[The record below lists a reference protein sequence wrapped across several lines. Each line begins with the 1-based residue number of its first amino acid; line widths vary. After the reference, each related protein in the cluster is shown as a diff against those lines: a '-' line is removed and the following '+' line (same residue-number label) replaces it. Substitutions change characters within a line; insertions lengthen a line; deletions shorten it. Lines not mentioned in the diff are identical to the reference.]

1 VSRILFACFLL
12 ISTLLPQEIQFK
24 TRVDSTAYLI
34 GDPVSLTIDAKY
46 PADYKLVFPSRY
58 DSLAPLEYLYTDTL
72 SRDESGG
79 IRQDVFGF
87 VVAGYDS
94 GLFTIPRMPFL
105 FVKGN
110 TTQQFLSDSFIV
122 LISTVAVD
130 TSKDI
135 RDIKAP
141 EKIPFDYS
149 FLLWLIP
156 LILLLGVLGYWLYR
170 KFSRREKV
178 IAPVAQII
186 PGPYEEA
193 YTALKLLEGKQLWQN
208 GQIKEFHSEITGI
221 IRNYFERAYTL
232 PALESTSSETLEF
245 LRKKGVSNTI
255 VIRSE
260 SFFENADLV
269 KFAKYIPLSDLN
281 QKMMTTAY
289 EILQDS
295 SSSAGGGQKA

>member
-1 VSRILFACFLL
+1 MMKQVFLFLLL
-12 ISTLLPQEIQFK
+12 ISNLFPQEISFK
-24 TRVDSTAYLI
+24 TRIDSTSYLV
-34 GDPVSLTIDAKY
+34 GDPVSLKIDARY
-46 PADYKLVFPSRY
+46 PADYRMVFPSRF
-58 DSLAPLEYLYTDTL
+58 DSLAPLEYLTTDTL
-72 SRDESGG
+72 SLDESGG
-79 IRQDVFGF
+79 VKEGKFAF

-110 TTQQFLSDSFIV
+110 STQTFLSDSFQV

-130 TSKDI
+130 TSKEI

-156 LILLLGVLGYWLYR
+156 LILLLAALGYWLYK
-170 KFSRREKV
+170 KFSKREKTSET
-178 IAPVAQII
+178 I
-186 PGPYEEA
+186 PLVVMSPYEEA
-193 YTALKLLEGKQLWQN
+193 YSALQSLEKKQLWQN

-221 IRNYFERAYTL
+221 IRNYFERAYTM

-245 LRKKGVSNTI
+245 LKKKGVSHTI
-255 VIRSE
+255 VTRTE
-260 SFFENADLV
+260 SFLENADLV

-289 EILQDS
+289 DILQE
-295 SSSAGGGQKA
+295 SAGGEGVKR

>member
-1 VSRILFACFLL
+1 MMKQVFLFLLL
-12 ISTLLPQEIQFK
+12 ISNLFPQEISFK
-24 TRVDSTAYLI
+24 TRIDSTSYLV
-34 GDPVSLTIDAKY
+34 GDPVSLKIDARY
-46 PADYKLVFPSRY
+46 PADYRMVFPSRF
-58 DSLAPLEYLYTDTL
+58 DSLAPLEYLTTDTL
-72 SRDESGG
+72 SLDESG
-79 IRQDVFGF
+79 DVKEGKFAF

-110 TTQQFLSDSFIV
+110 STQTFLSDSFQV

-130 TSKDI
+130 TSKEI

-156 LILLLGVLGYWLYR
+156 LILLLAALGYWLYK
-170 KFSRREKV
+170 KFSKREKTSET
-178 IAPVAQII
+178 I
-186 PGPYEEA
+186 PLVVMSPYEEA
-193 YTALKLLEGKQLWQN
+193 YSALQSLEKKQLWQN

-221 IRNYFERAYTL
+221 IRNYFERAYTM

-245 LRKKGVSNTI
+245 LKKKGVSHTI
-255 VIRSE
+255 VTRTE
-260 SFFENADLV
+260 SFLENADLV

-289 EILQDS
+289 DILQE
-295 SSSAGGGQKA
+295 SAGGEGVKR

>member
-1 VSRILFACFLL
+1 MIKIALFFLII
-12 ISTLLPQEIQFK
+12 ISSLFPQEIQFK
-24 TRVDSTAYLI
+24 TRVDSSSYLV
-34 GDPVSLTIDAKY
+34 GDPVTLLIDTKY
-46 PADYKLVFPSRY
+46 PTDFRMVFPSRY

-72 SRDESGG
+72 SLDESAGQKSG
-79 IRQDVFGF
+79 KFAF

-94 GLFTIPRMPFL
+94 GLFTIPRLPFL

-110 TTQQFLSDSFIV
+110 STQTFLSDSFQV

-156 LILLLGVLGYWLYR
+156 LLILLGALGYWLYKR
-170 KFSRREKV
+170 FSKREKT
-178 IAPVAQII
+178 ATPVPQAVLS
-186 PGPYEEA
+186 PYEEA
-193 YTALKLLEGKQLWQN
+193 YSALQSLEKKQLWQS

-221 IRNYFERAYTL
+221 IRNYFERAYTM

-245 LRKKGVSNTI
+245 LKKKGVSHTI
-255 VIRSE
+255 VSRTE
-260 SFFENADLV
+260 SFLKNADLV

-289 EILQDS
+289 DILKES
-295 SSSAGGGQKA
+295 SGGEEVLR